1 MGNLKIP
8 ERSLHFNN
16 VQVQRQ
22 RKTHTKAKQNPSL
35 HLTWP
40 LVSLLRKSLLD
51 NSCMPFC
58 ESSKQKSNI
67 YFTTHFLTNDGA
79 FYKICTLLL
88 PISYYI
94 NLYKKK

>member
-1 MGNLKIP
+1 MGNLKIS
-8 ERSLHFNN
+8 ERSFHFSN

-40 LVSLLRKSLLD
+40 LVSLLKKSLLD
-51 NSCMPFC
+51 IFCMPFR

-79 FYKICTLLL
+79 FYKI
-88 PISYYI
+88 
-94 NLYKKK
+94 LYLTVTH